1 MTNQA
6 KPTLATS
13 HADLLHVL
21 NELVERDRAEAA
33 ECEFTDDEMSWLEEG
48 RRAIA
53 NARALAA
60 TEFAEEIAISWHIDD
75 VREIRPDLTD
85 EQCREVLQ
93 QAERRHDASVGINWE
108 VLAIHADDLFPKES
122 EAQEP

>member
-21 NELVERDRAEAA
+21 NELVERDRAEAV

-53 NARALAA
+53 NARALAS
-60 TEFAEEIAISWHIDD
+60 TELADEIAITWHIDD
-75 VREIRPDLTD
+75 VKEIRPDLTD

-93 QAERRHDASVGINWE
+93 QADRRHDASVGINWD

-122 EAQEP
+122 EAHQA

>member
-48 RRAIA
+48 QRAIA
-53 NARALAA
+53 NARALAS
-60 TEFAEEIAISWHIDD
+60 TELADEIAISWHIDD

-108 VLAIHADDLFPKES
+108 VLAIHADDLFPNES
-122 EAQEP
+122 EAQEA

>member
-1 MTNQA
+1 M
-6 KPTLATS
+6 S

-33 ECEFTDDEMSWLEEG
+33 ECGFTDDEMSWLEEG

-53 NARALAA
+53 EARALAS
-60 TEFAEEIAISWHIDD
+60 TEFADEITISWHIDD

-93 QAERRHDASVGINWE
+93 QAEHRHDASVGINWD

-122 EAQEP
+122 EAQKA

>member
-33 ECEFTDDEMSWLEEG
+33 ACGFTDDEMSWLEEG
-48 RRAIA
+48 QRAIA
-53 NARALAA
+53 EACTIESTDLAD
-60 TEFAEEIAISWHIDD
+60 EIAISWHIDD
-75 VREIRPDLTD
+75 VKEIRPDLTD
-85 EQCREVLQ
+85 DQAREVLQ
-93 QAERRHDASVGINWE
+93 QAKDRHDAGVGISWD
-108 VLAIHADDLFPKES
+108 VLAIHAEDLFPKES
-122 EAQEP
+122 QEQEA

>member
-33 ECEFTDDEMSWLEEG
+33 ECGFTDDEMSWLEEG
-48 RRAIA
+48 QRAIA
-53 NARALAA
+53 EARALAS
-60 TEFAEEIAISWHIDD
+60 TELADEIAISWHIDD

-93 QAERRHDASVGINWE
+93 QAERRHDASVGINWD
-108 VLAIHADDLFPKES
+108 VLAIHAEDLFPKES
-122 EAQEP
+122 EAQEA

>member
-33 ECEFTDDEMSWLEEG
+33 ECGFTDDEMSWLEEG
-48 RRAIA
+48 QRAIA
-53 NARALAA
+53 NARALAS
-60 TEFAEEIAISWHIDD
+60 TELADEIAISWHIDD

-108 VLAIHADDLFPKES
+108 VLAIHADDLFPNES
-122 EAQEP
+122 EAQEA

>member
-13 HADLLHVL
+13 HADLLTALEGALFVL
-21 NELVERDRAEAA
+21 DPNRDGAGHSKSNAIA
-33 ECEFTDDEMSWLEEG
+33 QADA
-48 RRAIA
+48 AIA
-53 NARALAA
+53 NARLVDASSPVSDD
-60 TEFAEEIAISWHIDD
+60 EIAITWHIDD
-75 VREIRPDLTD
+75 VKEIRPDLTD

-93 QAERRHDASVGINWE
+93 QADRRHDASVGINWD

-122 EAQEP
+122 EAHKA

>member
-33 ECEFTDDEMSWLEEG
+33 ACGFTDDEMSWLEEG

-53 NARALAA
+53 NARALAS
-60 TEFAEEIAISWHIDD
+60 TELADEITISWHIDD
-75 VREIRPDLTD
+75 VREIRPDLTA

-93 QAERRHDASVGINWE
+93 QAERRHDASVGINWD

-122 EAQEP
+122 DTQEA